1 MDETNEQQIDYEQLQ
16 ELTEEEFYEVRK
28 LEFQRS
34 IQLMQELSEQCKSK
48 GETGAIMKEMKS
60 HNKKMALIGR
70 EMKRRIKN
78 LKAQKRTIT

>member
-34 IQLMQELSEQCKSK
+34 IQLMQELIFPFPSE
-48 GETGAIMKEMKS
+48 GAGF
-60 HNKKMALIGR
+60 NPTPFNVWRL
-70 EMKRRIKN
+70 
-78 LKAQKRTIT
+78 Q